1 MKKLLLFLMIGLT
14 VWSCEERDLPP
25 NNCIQVKLVE
35 ELCGQAILQ
44 VMDPAYYGLAEDNWE
59 NSNGDVLT
67 HVFSTNLAC
76 QQIPTDG
83 SVFYLKLESE
93 MPQTLASCIVCKALL
108 AHTPS
113 TFHYV
118 SIQTNCATDAQPF
131 D

>member
-1 MKKLLLFLMIGLT
+1 MIGLA

-44 VMDPAYYGLAEDNWE
+44 VMDPAYYGIAEDSWE

-67 HVFSTNLAC
+67 HVFTTNLAC

-83 SVFYLKLESE
+83 SVFYVKLESQ
-93 MPQTLASCIVCKALL
+93 MPQTLASCSVCFAML

-118 SIQTNCATDAQPF
+118 SIQTNCATNNQPF

>member
-1 MKKLLLFLMIGLT
+1 MIGLA
-14 VWSCEERDLPP
+14 VWSCEERDLPS

-44 VMDPAYYGLAEDNWE
+44 VMDPAYYGIAEDSWQ
-59 NSNGDVLT
+59 NSNGDMLN

-83 SVFYLKLESE
+83 SVFYVKLESQ